1 MNTTTKASIFSL
13 EKNRKIKIFLIF
25 LVLTSIIWL
34 LIELSKS
41 YNSIAVFKVQY
52 ENVPSEKLLQ
62 NTIISDVGIVLKA
75 PGFSQFRYK
84 AKEHNIKFNLRKVS
98 KYNGKYYFLP
108 NAQLSYL
115 NDQFPADVEVLNVLT
130 DTIFVELGEN
140 ISKKVPVR
148 TKVHVNFKL
157 GYNFVGNLKSIPD
170 SILVTGPEK
179 YIDSILEISTNSLEL
194 NEVYE
199 TINTT
204 LRLRLPVNNDLVK
217 LSANEVQIVG
227 EVDKFTEG
235 NLNIPVVIINE
246 PEGVKVNPFPKEIQV
261 IYQIGLSNFNKINKD
276 SFSIVYDYNQY
287 KNDSLTRYLTPVI
300 LQKSDL
306 IYSVKL
312 IPSQIEFLI
321 QK

>member
-1 MNTTTKASIFSL
+1 MNKATKANIFSL
-13 EKNRKIKIFLIF
+13 KENRRIKIFLFF

-34 LIELSKS
+34 LIEMSKS
-41 YNSIAVFKVQY
+41 YNSIAIFKVQY
-52 ENVPSEKLLQ
+52 ENVPADKLLQ
-62 NTIISDVGIVLKA
+62 NTLNSEVGIVLKA

-84 AKEHNIKFNLRKVS
+84 SKQHKIKFNLRNVS
-98 KYNGKYYFLP
+98 KYKEQYYILP
-108 NAQLSYL
+108 NTQLSYL
-115 NDQFPADVEVLNVLT
+115 KNQFPADVEVLNVIT
-130 DTIFVELGEN
+130 DTIFVELGNN

-148 TKVHVNFKL
+148 PNVEVKFKL
-157 GYNFVGNLKSIPD
+157 GYNFVDSIKSTPD
-170 SILVTGPEK
+170 SVVITGPEK
-179 YIDSILEISTNSLEL
+179 YIDSILEVSTIPLEI

-199 TINTT
+199 TINTA
-204 LRLRLPVNNDLVK
+204 LKLVVPVNNNLVQ
-217 LSANEVQIVG
+217 LSADVVQIVG

-235 NLNIPVVIINE
+235 NINIPVVIINE

-261 IYQIGLSNFNKINKD
+261 IYQVGLSNFNKVNKE

-300 LQKSDL
+300 LQQSDL

>member
-52 ENVPSEKLLQ
+52 ENVPSDKLLQ

>member
-62 NTIISDVGIVLKA
+62 NTMISDVGIVLKA

-140 ISKKVPVR
+140 ISKKVLVR
-148 TKVHVNFKL
+148 TKVDVNFKL

-170 SILVTGPEK
+170 SVLVTGPEK

-235 NLNIPVVIINE
+235 NFNIPVVIINE

>member
-52 ENVPSEKLLQ
+52 ENVPSDKLLQ

-246 PEGVKVNPFPKEIQV
+246 PEGVKVNPFPKEIKV

>member
-52 ENVPSEKLLQ
+52 ENVPSDKLLQ
-62 NTIISDVGIVLKA
+62 NTMISDVGIVLKA

>member
-34 LIELSKS
+34 LIEMSKS
-41 YNSIAVFKVQY
+41 YNSIAIFKVQY
-52 ENVPSEKLLQ
+52 ENVPADKLLQ
-62 NTIISDVGIVLKA
+62 NTLNSEVGIVLKA

-84 AKEHNIKFNLRKVS
+84 AKEHHIKFNLRKVS
-98 KYNGKYYFLP
+98 KYNGQYYFLP

-115 NDQFPADVEVLNVLT
+115 KDQFPADVEVLNVLT
-130 DTIFVELGEN
+130 DTIFVELGKN

-148 TKVHVNFKL
+148 TKVDVNFKL
-157 GYNFVGNLKSIPD
+157 GYNFVGDLKSTPD
-170 SILVTGPEK
+170 SVVVTGPEK
-179 YIDSILEISTNSLEL
+179 YIDSILEIGTNSLEL

-287 KNDSLTRYLTPVI
+287 KNDSLTRYLTPII